1 MTGFL
6 KLQVGY
12 TVWIKNVTSKY
23 PHSKYY
29 FSKKLFIYFLF
40 CLWKCLCTI
49 SMVGAFRSQK
59 RALEPLGLELQI
71 SVSPEVDG
79 GNRTWISESTAS
91 ALNCWANSS
100 VPHSTVCCA
109 KVYRMRYT
117 ALSGR
122 EILTFSLLFWYNG
135 RWNGSEP
142 VS

>member
-6 KLQVGY
+6 KLQVGF

-79 GNRTWISESTAS
+79 GNRTWILWKYSQCSKLLSQLFSPTFY
-91 ALNCWANSS
+91 
-100 VPHSTVCCA
+100 CCA